1 MHTRVSEI
9 RLFSCVVILGGDE
22 VFFSEQ
28 PPRKVSRLFAVL
40 WGKEMSIPYNA
51 EREMSEF
58 KSCKEKCILP
68 LFSVPWFNL
77 CVKCFLEKCSAW
89 V

>member
-22 VFFSEQ
+22 VFLSEQ

-51 EREMSEF
+51 ER
-58 KSCKEKCILP
+58 
-68 LFSVPWFNL
+68 
-77 CVKCFLEKCSAW
+77 
-89 V
+89 